1 MVRYRG
7 FKPQRAGLRRR
18 LTLEWMV
25 WRLCTAAL
33 RSSASASEQVQAG
46 AAGLMGQLADAET
59 PVRVRCGRTE
69 AITGTL
75 LRLGVCGGCNL
86 KYPVRVR
93 VSGRPC
99 KTLQEACHCAS
110 LQQSVERRKLWLNE
124 EWGITAEVRGIEQLR
139 CAFFFKRCYVSR
151 VPSVPFVRAEL
162 LYTVIRVRPSC
173 QNIPIQRQDHA
184 PWNHHPSSF
193 LRLQYIYQHQSKK
206 KHTST
211 TGRRAGLC
219 GFIVYT
225 GYTLRC
231 TT

>member
-1 MVRYRG
+1 MVHGAWCMVRDAWCDVVVRYRG
-7 FKPQRAGLRRR
+7 FKRCQGLQRAGLRRR

-139 CAFFFKRCYVSR
+139 CAFFFKR
-151 VPSVPFVRAEL
+151 
-162 LYTVIRVRPSC
+162 
-173 QNIPIQRQDHA
+173 
-184 PWNHHPSSF
+184 
-193 LRLQYIYQHQSKK
+193 
-206 KHTST
+206 
-211 TGRRAGLC
+211 
-219 GFIVYT
+219 
-225 GYTLRC
+225 
-231 TT
+231 